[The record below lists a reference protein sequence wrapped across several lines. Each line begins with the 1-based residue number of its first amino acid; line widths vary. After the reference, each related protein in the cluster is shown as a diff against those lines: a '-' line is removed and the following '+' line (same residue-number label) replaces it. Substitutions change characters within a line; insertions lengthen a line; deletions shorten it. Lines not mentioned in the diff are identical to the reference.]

1 MRDEILKLL
10 KESEVPLTE
19 LNIQDKLSEKVSLD
33 KLCEELRTMEK
44 CGDLYVTK
52 KGKYTVY
59 ENTHLKVGKLSVSK
73 KGFGFVIME
82 NEPDI
87 HIKKENMNGAIHNDL
102 VACEYISEE
111 EGRIVK
117 IIDRSFDTII
127 GEYTIDTDNKGKIIL
142 DDTRM
147 KIDIIIDEKNRNGAM
162 PGHKVIVKPYTQI
175 GNNKYYGEVD
185 KKELTSAAIKGMMNY
200 LSDDYSMYF
209 TEDEKNDFNERLN
222 GVYTGLGVEITNDAS
237 NNAMIVTVF
246 DNSSAKDANL
256 KPGDII
262 AKINGEDVL
271 GLGKEEVVKKIKG
284 KNNYSFNMSVLRD
297 NNLIDVKVVTKS
309 ITLSSVT
316 SSVIEKDNEKIGYI
330 YISIFALNTYDQFK
344 KQLEELEKMKITSLI
359 IDVRSNTGGHLTS
372 VTSIL
377 DLFLNKTDVLYQIK
391 SKDKIKKVYG
401 TETSTRK
408 YPIVVLTNEL
418 SASASEILAS
428 ALKEAYGAKTVG
440 IKTFGK
446 GTMQNMLDL
455 ENGGMIKVTTEEWLT
470 SKGNKINKEGV
481 PVDYE
486 VKLDEK
492 YASNPSKETDNQL
505 QKAIEVLT
513 KANN

>member
-1 MRDEILKLL
+1 MEE
-10 KESEVPLTE
+10 KEKKKSNKTSKT
-19 LNIQDKLSEKVSLD
+19 NKEKQVKKSVNKSKNNEKINKEKSKEQVKNNKKKEVSLVEEQKVKKILVKEED
-33 KLCEELRTMEK
+33 KKKLEEKNEVVK
-44 CGDLYVTK
+44 TK
-52 KGKYTVY
+52 NIFKRLLNKLNPE
-59 ENTHLKVGKLSVSK
+59 ENKFNFL
-73 KGFGFVIME
+73 E
-82 NEPDI
+82 
-87 HIKKENMNGAIHNDL
+87 
-102 VACEYISEE
+102 
-111 EGRIVK
+111 
-117 IIDRSFDTII
+117 
-127 GEYTIDTDNKGKIIL
+127 IIL
-142 DDTRM
+142 LMFMAFVVGVFASQAISLKIPILNNTTVIEDTSELTRVYNL
-147 KIDIIIDEKNRNGAM
+147 II
-162 PGHKVIVKPYTQI
+162 
-175 GNNKYYGEVD
+175 NKYYGEVD

-297 NNLIDVKVVTKS
+297 NKLIDVKVVTKS

-344 KQLEELEKMKITSLI
+344 EQLEELEKMKITSLI

>member
-1 MRDEILKLL
+1 MEE
-10 KESEVPLTE
+10 KEKKKSNKTSKT
-19 LNIQDKLSEKVSLD
+19 NKEKQVKKSVNKSKNNEKINKEKSKEQAKNNKKKEVSLVEEQKVKKILVKEED
-33 KLCEELRTMEK
+33 KKKLEEKNEVVK
-44 CGDLYVTK
+44 TK
-52 KGKYTVY
+52 NIFKRLLNKLNPE
-59 ENTHLKVGKLSVSK
+59 ENKFNFL
-73 KGFGFVIME
+73 E
-82 NEPDI
+82 
-87 HIKKENMNGAIHNDL
+87 
-102 VACEYISEE
+102 
-111 EGRIVK
+111 
-117 IIDRSFDTII
+117 
-127 GEYTIDTDNKGKIIL
+127 IIL
-142 DDTRM
+142 LMFMAFVVGVFASQAISLKIPILNNTTVIEDTSELTRVYNL
-147 KIDIIIDEKNRNGAM
+147 II
-162 PGHKVIVKPYTQI
+162 
-175 GNNKYYGEVD
+175 NKYYGEVD

-344 KQLEELEKMKITSLI
+344 EQLEELEKMKITSLI

-401 TETSTRK
+401 TDASTRK

-492 YASNPSKETDNQL
+492 YASNPSEETDNQL

>member
-1 MRDEILKLL
+1 MEE
-10 KESEVPLTE
+10 KEKKKSNKTSKT
-19 LNIQDKLSEKVSLD
+19 NKEKQVKKSVNKSKNNEKINKEKSKEQVKNNKKKEVSLVEEQKVKKILVKEED
-33 KLCEELRTMEK
+33 KKKLEEKNEVVK
-44 CGDLYVTK
+44 TK
-52 KGKYTVY
+52 NIFKRLLNKLNPE
-59 ENTHLKVGKLSVSK
+59 ENKFNFL
-73 KGFGFVIME
+73 E
-82 NEPDI
+82 
-87 HIKKENMNGAIHNDL
+87 
-102 VACEYISEE
+102 
-111 EGRIVK
+111 
-117 IIDRSFDTII
+117 
-127 GEYTIDTDNKGKIIL
+127 IIL
-142 DDTRM
+142 LMFMAFVVGVFASQAISLKIPILNNTTVIEDTSELTRVYNL
-147 KIDIIIDEKNRNGAM
+147 IINR
-162 PGHKVIVKPYTQI
+162 
-175 GNNKYYGEVD
+175 YYGEVD

-284 KNNYSFNMSVLRD
+284 KSNYSFNMSVLRD
-297 NNLIDVKVVTKS
+297 DNLIDVKVVTKS

>member
-1 MRDEILKLL
+1 MEE
-10 KESEVPLTE
+10 KEKKKSNKTSKT
-19 LNIQDKLSEKVSLD
+19 NKEKQVKKSVNKSKNNEKINKEKSKEQVKNNKKKEVSLVEEQKVKKILVKEED
-33 KLCEELRTMEK
+33 KKKLEEKNEVAK
-44 CGDLYVTK
+44 TK
-52 KGKYTVY
+52 NIFKRLLNKLNPE
-59 ENTHLKVGKLSVSK
+59 ENKFNFL
-73 KGFGFVIME
+73 E
-82 NEPDI
+82 
-87 HIKKENMNGAIHNDL
+87 
-102 VACEYISEE
+102 
-111 EGRIVK
+111 
-117 IIDRSFDTII
+117 
-127 GEYTIDTDNKGKIIL
+127 IIL
-142 DDTRM
+142 LMFMAFVVGVFASQAISLKIPILNNTTVIEDTSELTRVYNL
-147 KIDIIIDEKNRNGAM
+147 II
-162 PGHKVIVKPYTQI
+162 
-175 GNNKYYGEVD
+175 NKYYGEVD

-344 KQLEELEKMKITSLI
+344 EQLEELEKMKITSLI

-401 TETSTRK
+401 TDASTRK

>member
-1 MRDEILKLL
+1 M
-10 KESEVPLTE
+10 KE
-19 LNIQDKLSEKVSLD
+19 KEKKKSNKTSKTNKEKQVKKSVNKSKNNEKINKEKSKEQVKANKKKEVSLVEEQKVKKILVKEED
-33 KLCEELRTMEK
+33 KKKLEEKNEVAK
-44 CGDLYVTK
+44 TK
-52 KGKYTVY
+52 NIFKRLLNKLNPE
-59 ENTHLKVGKLSVSK
+59 ENKFNFL
-73 KGFGFVIME
+73 E
-82 NEPDI
+82 
-87 HIKKENMNGAIHNDL
+87 
-102 VACEYISEE
+102 
-111 EGRIVK
+111 
-117 IIDRSFDTII
+117 
-127 GEYTIDTDNKGKIIL
+127 IIL
-142 DDTRM
+142 LMFMAFVVGVFASQAISLKIPILNNTTVIEDTSELTRVYNL
-147 KIDIIIDEKNRNGAM
+147 II
-162 PGHKVIVKPYTQI
+162 
-175 GNNKYYGEVD
+175 NKYYGEVD

>member
-1 MRDEILKLL
+1 M
-10 KESEVPLTE
+10 KE
-19 LNIQDKLSEKVSLD
+19 KEKKKSNKTSKTNKEKQVKKSVNKSKNNEKINKEKSKEQVKNNKKKEVSLVEEQKVKKILVKEED
-33 KLCEELRTMEK
+33 KKKLEEKNEVAK
-44 CGDLYVTK
+44 TK
-52 KGKYTVY
+52 NIFKRLLNKLNPE
-59 ENTHLKVGKLSVSK
+59 ENKFNFL
-73 KGFGFVIME
+73 E
-82 NEPDI
+82 
-87 HIKKENMNGAIHNDL
+87 
-102 VACEYISEE
+102 
-111 EGRIVK
+111 
-117 IIDRSFDTII
+117 
-127 GEYTIDTDNKGKIIL
+127 IIL
-142 DDTRM
+142 LMFMAFVVGVFASQAISLKIPILNNTTVIEDTSELTRVYNL
-147 KIDIIIDEKNRNGAM
+147 II
-162 PGHKVIVKPYTQI
+162 
-175 GNNKYYGEVD
+175 NKYYGEVD

-344 KQLEELEKMKITSLI
+344 EQLEELEKMKITSLI

>member
-1 MRDEILKLL
+1 M
-10 KESEVPLTE
+10 KE
-19 LNIQDKLSEKVSLD
+19 KEKKKSNKTSKTNKEKQVKKSVNKSKNNEKINKEKSKEQVKANKKKEVSLVEEQKVKKILVKEED
-33 KLCEELRTMEK
+33 KKKLEEKNEVAK
-44 CGDLYVTK
+44 TK
-52 KGKYTVY
+52 NIFKRLLNKLNPE
-59 ENTHLKVGKLSVSK
+59 ENKFNFL
-73 KGFGFVIME
+73 E
-82 NEPDI
+82 
-87 HIKKENMNGAIHNDL
+87 
-102 VACEYISEE
+102 
-111 EGRIVK
+111 
-117 IIDRSFDTII
+117 
-127 GEYTIDTDNKGKIIL
+127 IIL
-142 DDTRM
+142 LMFMAFVVGVFASQAISLKIPILNNTTVIEDTSELTRVYNL
-147 KIDIIIDEKNRNGAM
+147 II
-162 PGHKVIVKPYTQI
+162 
-175 GNNKYYGEVD
+175 NKYYGEVD

-377 DLFLNKTDVLYQIK
+377 DLFLNKTDVLYQVK

>member
-1 MRDEILKLL
+1 MEE
-10 KESEVPLTE
+10 KEKKKSNKTSKT
-19 LNIQDKLSEKVSLD
+19 NKEKQVKKSVNKSKNNEKINKEKSKEQVKNNKKKEVSLVEEQKVKKILVKEED
-33 KLCEELRTMEK
+33 KKKLEEKNEVVK
-44 CGDLYVTK
+44 TK
-52 KGKYTVY
+52 NIFKRLLNKLNPE
-59 ENTHLKVGKLSVSK
+59 ENKFNFL
-73 KGFGFVIME
+73 E
-82 NEPDI
+82 
-87 HIKKENMNGAIHNDL
+87 
-102 VACEYISEE
+102 
-111 EGRIVK
+111 
-117 IIDRSFDTII
+117 
-127 GEYTIDTDNKGKIIL
+127 IIL
-142 DDTRM
+142 LMFMAFVVGVFASQAISLKIPILNNTTVIEDTSELTRVYNL
-147 KIDIIIDEKNRNGAM
+147 IINR
-162 PGHKVIVKPYTQI
+162 
-175 GNNKYYGEVD
+175 YYGEVD

-344 KQLEELEKMKITSLI
+344 EQLEELEKMKITSLI

-377 DLFLNKTDVLYQIK
+377 DLFLNKTDVLYQVK

>member
-1 MRDEILKLL
+1 MEE
-10 KESEVPLTE
+10 KEKKKSNKTSKT
-19 LNIQDKLSEKVSLD
+19 NKEKQVKKSVNKSKNNEKINKEKSKEQVKNNKKKEVSLVEEQKVKKILVKEED
-33 KLCEELRTMEK
+33 KKKLEEKNEVVK
-44 CGDLYVTK
+44 TK
-52 KGKYTVY
+52 NIFKRLLNKLNPE
-59 ENTHLKVGKLSVSK
+59 ENKFNFL
-73 KGFGFVIME
+73 E
-82 NEPDI
+82 
-87 HIKKENMNGAIHNDL
+87 
-102 VACEYISEE
+102 
-111 EGRIVK
+111 
-117 IIDRSFDTII
+117 
-127 GEYTIDTDNKGKIIL
+127 IIL
-142 DDTRM
+142 LMFMAFVVGVFASQAISLKIPILNNTTVIEDTSELTRVYNL
-147 KIDIIIDEKNRNGAM
+147 II
-162 PGHKVIVKPYTQI
+162 
-175 GNNKYYGEVD
+175 NKYYGEVD

-246 DNSSAKDANL
+246 DNSSAKGANL

-344 KQLEELEKMKITSLI
+344 EQLEELEKMKITSLI

-401 TETSTRK
+401 TDASTRK

>member
-1 MRDEILKLL
+1 MEE
-10 KESEVPLTE
+10 KEKKKSNKTSKT
-19 LNIQDKLSEKVSLD
+19 NKEKQVKKSVNKSKNNEKINKEKSKEQVKNNKKKEVSLVEEQKVKKILVKEED
-33 KLCEELRTMEK
+33 KKKLEEKNEVVK
-44 CGDLYVTK
+44 TK
-52 KGKYTVY
+52 NIFKRLLNKLNPE
-59 ENTHLKVGKLSVSK
+59 ENKFNFL
-73 KGFGFVIME
+73 E
-82 NEPDI
+82 
-87 HIKKENMNGAIHNDL
+87 
-102 VACEYISEE
+102 
-111 EGRIVK
+111 
-117 IIDRSFDTII
+117 
-127 GEYTIDTDNKGKIIL
+127 IIL
-142 DDTRM
+142 LMFMAFVVGVFASQAISLKIPILNNTTVIEDTSELTRVYNL
-147 KIDIIIDEKNRNGAM
+147 II
-162 PGHKVIVKPYTQI
+162 
-175 GNNKYYGEVD
+175 NKYYGEVD

-284 KNNYSFNMSVLRD
+284 KSNYSFNMSVLRD
-297 NNLIDVKVVTKS
+297 DNLIDVKVVTKS

-401 TETSTRK
+401 TDASTRK

>member
-1 MRDEILKLL
+1 MEE
-10 KESEVPLTE
+10 KEKKKNNKTSKT
-19 LNIQDKLSEKVSLD
+19 NKEKQVKKSVNKSKNNEKINKEKSKEQVKANKKKEVSLVEEQKVKKILVKEED
-33 KLCEELRTMEK
+33 KKKLEEKNEVVK
-44 CGDLYVTK
+44 TK
-52 KGKYTVY
+52 NIFKRLLNKLNPE
-59 ENTHLKVGKLSVSK
+59 ENKFNFL
-73 KGFGFVIME
+73 E
-82 NEPDI
+82 
-87 HIKKENMNGAIHNDL
+87 
-102 VACEYISEE
+102 
-111 EGRIVK
+111 
-117 IIDRSFDTII
+117 
-127 GEYTIDTDNKGKIIL
+127 IIL
-142 DDTRM
+142 LMFMAFVVGVFASQAISLKIPILNNTTVIEDTSELTRVYNL
-147 KIDIIIDEKNRNGAM
+147 II
-162 PGHKVIVKPYTQI
+162 
-175 GNNKYYGEVD
+175 NKYYGEVD

-344 KQLEELEKMKITSLI
+344 EQLEELEKMKITSLI

>member
-1 MRDEILKLL
+1 M
-10 KESEVPLTE
+10 KE
-19 LNIQDKLSEKVSLD
+19 KEKKKSNKTSKTNKEKQVKKSVNKSKNNEKINKEKSKEQVKNNKKKEVSLVEEQKVKKILVKEED
-33 KLCEELRTMEK
+33 KKKLEEKNEVVK
-44 CGDLYVTK
+44 TK
-52 KGKYTVY
+52 NIFKRLLNKLNPE
-59 ENTHLKVGKLSVSK
+59 ENKFNFL
-73 KGFGFVIME
+73 E
-82 NEPDI
+82 
-87 HIKKENMNGAIHNDL
+87 
-102 VACEYISEE
+102 
-111 EGRIVK
+111 
-117 IIDRSFDTII
+117 
-127 GEYTIDTDNKGKIIL
+127 IIL
-142 DDTRM
+142 LMFMAFVVGVFASQAISLKIPILNNTTVIEDTSELTRVYNL
-147 KIDIIIDEKNRNGAM
+147 II
-162 PGHKVIVKPYTQI
+162 
-175 GNNKYYGEVD
+175 NKYYGEVD

-284 KNNYSFNMSVLRD
+284 KSNYSFNMSVLRD
-297 NNLIDVKVVTKS
+297 DNLIDVKVVTKS

-377 DLFLNKTDVLYQIK
+377 DLFLNKTDVLYQVK

>member
-1 MRDEILKLL
+1 MEE
-10 KESEVPLTE
+10 KEKKKSNKTSKT
-19 LNIQDKLSEKVSLD
+19 NKEKQVKKSVNKSKNNEKINKEKSKEQVKNNKKKEVSLVEEQKVKKILVKEED
-33 KLCEELRTMEK
+33 KKKLEEKNEVVK
-44 CGDLYVTK
+44 TK
-52 KGKYTVY
+52 NIFKRLLNKLNPE
-59 ENTHLKVGKLSVSK
+59 ENKFNFL
-73 KGFGFVIME
+73 E
-82 NEPDI
+82 
-87 HIKKENMNGAIHNDL
+87 
-102 VACEYISEE
+102 
-111 EGRIVK
+111 
-117 IIDRSFDTII
+117 
-127 GEYTIDTDNKGKIIL
+127 IIL
-142 DDTRM
+142 LMFMAFVVGVFASQAISLKIPILNNTTVIEDTSELTRVYNL
-147 KIDIIIDEKNRNGAM
+147 II
-162 PGHKVIVKPYTQI
+162 
-175 GNNKYYGEVD
+175 NKYYGEVD

-344 KQLEELEKMKITSLI
+344 EQLEELEKMKITSLI

-377 DLFLNKTDVLYQIK
+377 DLFLNKTDVLYQVK

>member
-1 MRDEILKLL
+1 MEE
-10 KESEVPLTE
+10 KEKKKSNKTSKT
-19 LNIQDKLSEKVSLD
+19 NKEKQVKKSVNKSKNNERINKEKSKEQVKNNKKKEVSLVEEQKVKKILVKEED
-33 KLCEELRTMEK
+33 KKKLEEKNEVVK
-44 CGDLYVTK
+44 TK
-52 KGKYTVY
+52 NIFKRLLNKLNPE
-59 ENTHLKVGKLSVSK
+59 ENKFNFL
-73 KGFGFVIME
+73 E
-82 NEPDI
+82 
-87 HIKKENMNGAIHNDL
+87 
-102 VACEYISEE
+102 
-111 EGRIVK
+111 
-117 IIDRSFDTII
+117 
-127 GEYTIDTDNKGKIIL
+127 IIL
-142 DDTRM
+142 LMFMAFVVGVFASQAISLKIPILNNTTVIEDTSELTRVYNL
-147 KIDIIIDEKNRNGAM
+147 II
-162 PGHKVIVKPYTQI
+162 
-175 GNNKYYGEVD
+175 NKYYGEVD

-344 KQLEELEKMKITSLI
+344 EQLEELEKMKITSLI

-377 DLFLNKTDVLYQIK
+377 DLFLNKTDVMYQIK

>member
-1 MRDEILKLL
+1 MEE
-10 KESEVPLTE
+10 KEKKKSNKTSKT
-19 LNIQDKLSEKVSLD
+19 NKEKQVKKSVNKSKNNEKINKEKSKEQVKNNKKKEVSLVEEQKVKKILVKEED
-33 KLCEELRTMEK
+33 KKKLEEKNEVVK
-44 CGDLYVTK
+44 TK
-52 KGKYTVY
+52 NIFKRLLNKLNPE
-59 ENTHLKVGKLSVSK
+59 ENKFNFL
-73 KGFGFVIME
+73 E
-82 NEPDI
+82 
-87 HIKKENMNGAIHNDL
+87 
-102 VACEYISEE
+102 
-111 EGRIVK
+111 
-117 IIDRSFDTII
+117 
-127 GEYTIDTDNKGKIIL
+127 IIL
-142 DDTRM
+142 LMFMAFVVGVFASQAISLKIPILNNTTVIEDTSELTRVYNL
-147 KIDIIIDEKNRNGAM
+147 IINR
-162 PGHKVIVKPYTQI
+162 
-175 GNNKYYGEVD
+175 YYGEVD

-316 SSVIEKDNEKIGYI
+316 SSVIEKDNDKIGYI

-344 KQLEELEKMKITSLI
+344 EQLEELEKMKITSLI

-377 DLFLNKTDVLYQIK
+377 DLFLNKTDVMYQIK

-486 VKLDEK
+486 VKLDDK

>member
-1 MRDEILKLL
+1 MEE
-10 KESEVPLTE
+10 KEKKKSNKTSKT
-19 LNIQDKLSEKVSLD
+19 NKEKQVKKSVNKSKNNEKINKEKSKEQVKNNKKKEVSLVEEQKVKKILVKEED
-33 KLCEELRTMEK
+33 KKKLEEKNEVVK
-44 CGDLYVTK
+44 TK
-52 KGKYTVY
+52 NIFKRLLNKLNPE
-59 ENTHLKVGKLSVSK
+59 ENKFNFL
-73 KGFGFVIME
+73 E
-82 NEPDI
+82 
-87 HIKKENMNGAIHNDL
+87 
-102 VACEYISEE
+102 
-111 EGRIVK
+111 
-117 IIDRSFDTII
+117 
-127 GEYTIDTDNKGKIIL
+127 IIL
-142 DDTRM
+142 LMFMAFVVGVFASQAISLKIPILNNTTVIEDTSELTRVYNL
-147 KIDIIIDEKNRNGAM
+147 II
-162 PGHKVIVKPYTQI
+162 
-175 GNNKYYGEVD
+175 NKYYGEVD

-284 KNNYSFNMSVLRD
+284 KSNYSFNMSVLRD

-344 KQLEELEKMKITSLI
+344 EQLEELEKMKITSLI

-377 DLFLNKTDVLYQIK
+377 DLFLNKTDVLYQVK

>member
-1 MRDEILKLL
+1 MEE
-10 KESEVPLTE
+10 KEKKKSNKTSKT
-19 LNIQDKLSEKVSLD
+19 NKEKQVKKSVNKSKNNEKINKEKSKEQVKANKKKEVSLVEEQKVKKILVKEED
-33 KLCEELRTMEK
+33 KKKLEEKNEVVK
-44 CGDLYVTK
+44 TK
-52 KGKYTVY
+52 NIFKRLLNKLNPE
-59 ENTHLKVGKLSVSK
+59 ENKFNFL
-73 KGFGFVIME
+73 E
-82 NEPDI
+82 
-87 HIKKENMNGAIHNDL
+87 
-102 VACEYISEE
+102 
-111 EGRIVK
+111 
-117 IIDRSFDTII
+117 
-127 GEYTIDTDNKGKIIL
+127 IIL
-142 DDTRM
+142 LMFMAFIVGVFASQAISLKIPILNNTTVIEDTSELTRVYNL
-147 KIDIIIDEKNRNGAM
+147 II
-162 PGHKVIVKPYTQI
+162 
-175 GNNKYYGEVD
+175 NKYYGEVD

-344 KQLEELEKMKITSLI
+344 EQLEELEKMKITSLI

-377 DLFLNKTDVLYQIK
+377 DLFLNKTDVMYQIK

-486 VKLDEK
+486 VKLDDK

>member
-1 MRDEILKLL
+1 MEE
-10 KESEVPLTE
+10 KEKKKSNKTSKT
-19 LNIQDKLSEKVSLD
+19 NKEKQVKKSVNKSKNNEKINKEKSKEQVKNNKKKEVSLVEEQKVKKILVKEED
-33 KLCEELRTMEK
+33 KKKLEEKNEVVK
-44 CGDLYVTK
+44 TK
-52 KGKYTVY
+52 NIFKRLLNKLNPE
-59 ENTHLKVGKLSVSK
+59 ENKFNFL
-73 KGFGFVIME
+73 E
-82 NEPDI
+82 
-87 HIKKENMNGAIHNDL
+87 
-102 VACEYISEE
+102 
-111 EGRIVK
+111 
-117 IIDRSFDTII
+117 
-127 GEYTIDTDNKGKIIL
+127 IIL
-142 DDTRM
+142 LMFMAFVVGVFASQAISLKIPILNNTTVIEDTSELTRVYNL
-147 KIDIIIDEKNRNGAM
+147 II
-162 PGHKVIVKPYTQI
+162 
-175 GNNKYYGEVD
+175 NKYYGEVD

-284 KNNYSFNMSVLRD
+284 KSNYSFNMSVLRD

-344 KQLEELEKMKITSLI
+344 EQLEELEKMKITSLI

-377 DLFLNKTDVLYQIK
+377 DLFLNKTDVLYQVK

-401 TETSTRK
+401 TDASTRK

>member
-1 MRDEILKLL
+1 MEE
-10 KESEVPLTE
+10 KEKKKNNKTSKT
-19 LNIQDKLSEKVSLD
+19 NKEKQVKKSVNKSKNNEKINKEKSKEQVKANKKKEVSLVEEQKVKKILVKEED
-33 KLCEELRTMEK
+33 KKKLEEKNEVVK
-44 CGDLYVTK
+44 TK
-52 KGKYTVY
+52 NIFKRLLNKLNPE
-59 ENTHLKVGKLSVSK
+59 ENKFNFL
-73 KGFGFVIME
+73 E
-82 NEPDI
+82 
-87 HIKKENMNGAIHNDL
+87 
-102 VACEYISEE
+102 
-111 EGRIVK
+111 
-117 IIDRSFDTII
+117 
-127 GEYTIDTDNKGKIIL
+127 IIL
-142 DDTRM
+142 LMFMAFVVGVFASQAISLKIPILNNTTVIEDTSELTRVYNL
-147 KIDIIIDEKNRNGAM
+147 II
-162 PGHKVIVKPYTQI
+162 
-175 GNNKYYGEVD
+175 NKYYGEVD

-284 KNNYSFNMSVLRD
+284 KSNYSFNMSVLRD

-344 KQLEELEKMKITSLI
+344 EQLEELEKKKITSLI

>member
-1 MRDEILKLL
+1 MEE
-10 KESEVPLTE
+10 KEKKKSNKTSKT
-19 LNIQDKLSEKVSLD
+19 NKEKQVKKSVNKSKNNEKINKEKSKEQVKANKKKEVSLVEEQKVKKILVKEED
-33 KLCEELRTMEK
+33 KKKLEEKNEVVK
-44 CGDLYVTK
+44 TK
-52 KGKYTVY
+52 NIFKRLLNKLNPE
-59 ENTHLKVGKLSVSK
+59 ENKFNFL
-73 KGFGFVIME
+73 E
-82 NEPDI
+82 
-87 HIKKENMNGAIHNDL
+87 
-102 VACEYISEE
+102 
-111 EGRIVK
+111 
-117 IIDRSFDTII
+117 
-127 GEYTIDTDNKGKIIL
+127 IIL
-142 DDTRM
+142 LMFMAFIVGVFASQAISLKIPILNNTTVIEDTSELTRVYNL
-147 KIDIIIDEKNRNGAM
+147 II
-162 PGHKVIVKPYTQI
+162 
-175 GNNKYYGEVD
+175 NKYYGEVD

-284 KNNYSFNMSVLRD
+284 KSNYSFNMSVLRD

-344 KQLEELEKMKITSLI
+344 EQLEELEKMKITSLI

>member
-1 MRDEILKLL
+1 MEE
-10 KESEVPLTE
+10 KEKKKSNKTSKT
-19 LNIQDKLSEKVSLD
+19 NKEKQVKKSVNKSKNNEKINKEKSKEQVKANKKKEVSLVEEQKVKKILVKEED
-33 KLCEELRTMEK
+33 KKKLEEKNEVVK
-44 CGDLYVTK
+44 TK
-52 KGKYTVY
+52 NIFKRLLNKLNPE
-59 ENTHLKVGKLSVSK
+59 ENKFNFL
-73 KGFGFVIME
+73 E
-82 NEPDI
+82 
-87 HIKKENMNGAIHNDL
+87 
-102 VACEYISEE
+102 
-111 EGRIVK
+111 
-117 IIDRSFDTII
+117 
-127 GEYTIDTDNKGKIIL
+127 IIL
-142 DDTRM
+142 LMFMAFVVGVFASQAISLKIPILNNTTVIEDTSELTRVYNL
-147 KIDIIIDEKNRNGAM
+147 II
-162 PGHKVIVKPYTQI
+162 
-175 GNNKYYGEVD
+175 NKYYGEVD

>member
-1 MRDEILKLL
+1 MEE
-10 KESEVPLTE
+10 KEKKKSNKTSKT
-19 LNIQDKLSEKVSLD
+19 NKEKQVKKSVNKSKNNEKINKEKSKEQVKNNKKKEVSLVEEQKVKKILVKEED
-33 KLCEELRTMEK
+33 KKKLEEKNEVVK
-44 CGDLYVTK
+44 TK
-52 KGKYTVY
+52 NIFKRLLNKLNPE
-59 ENTHLKVGKLSVSK
+59 ENKFNFL
-73 KGFGFVIME
+73 E
-82 NEPDI
+82 
-87 HIKKENMNGAIHNDL
+87 
-102 VACEYISEE
+102 
-111 EGRIVK
+111 
-117 IIDRSFDTII
+117 
-127 GEYTIDTDNKGKIIL
+127 IIL
-142 DDTRM
+142 LMFMAFVVGVFASQAISLKIPILNNTTVIEDTSELTRVYNL
-147 KIDIIIDEKNRNGAM
+147 II
-162 PGHKVIVKPYTQI
+162 
-175 GNNKYYGEVD
+175 NKYYGEVD

-344 KQLEELEKMKITSLI
+344 EQLEELEKMKITSLI

-377 DLFLNKTDVLYQIK
+377 DLFLNKTDVMYQIK

>member
-1 MRDEILKLL
+1 MEE
-10 KESEVPLTE
+10 KEKKKSNKTSKT
-19 LNIQDKLSEKVSLD
+19 NKEKQVKKSVNKSKNNEKINKEKSKEQVKNNKKKEVSLVEEQKVKKILVKEED
-33 KLCEELRTMEK
+33 KKKLEEKNEVVK
-44 CGDLYVTK
+44 TK
-52 KGKYTVY
+52 NIFKRLLNKLNPE
-59 ENTHLKVGKLSVSK
+59 ENKFNFL
-73 KGFGFVIME
+73 E
-82 NEPDI
+82 
-87 HIKKENMNGAIHNDL
+87 
-102 VACEYISEE
+102 
-111 EGRIVK
+111 
-117 IIDRSFDTII
+117 
-127 GEYTIDTDNKGKIIL
+127 IIL
-142 DDTRM
+142 LMFMAFVVGVFASQAISLKIPILNNTTVIEDTSELTRVYNL
-147 KIDIIIDEKNRNGAM
+147 II
-162 PGHKVIVKPYTQI
+162 
-175 GNNKYYGEVD
+175 NKYYGEVD

-246 DNSSAKDANL
+246 DNSSAKEANL

-344 KQLEELEKMKITSLI
+344 EQLEELEKMKITSLI

-377 DLFLNKTDVLYQIK
+377 DLFLNKTDVMYQIK

>member
-1 MRDEILKLL
+1 MEE
-10 KESEVPLTE
+10 KEKKKSNKTSKT
-19 LNIQDKLSEKVSLD
+19 NKEKQVKKSVNKSKNNEKINKEKSKEQVKANKKKEVSLVEEQKVKKVLVKEED
-33 KLCEELRTMEK
+33 KKKLEEKNEVVK
-44 CGDLYVTK
+44 TK
-52 KGKYTVY
+52 NIFKRLLNKLNPE
-59 ENTHLKVGKLSVSK
+59 ENKFNFL
-73 KGFGFVIME
+73 E
-82 NEPDI
+82 
-87 HIKKENMNGAIHNDL
+87 
-102 VACEYISEE
+102 
-111 EGRIVK
+111 
-117 IIDRSFDTII
+117 
-127 GEYTIDTDNKGKIIL
+127 IIL
-142 DDTRM
+142 LMFMAFVVGVFASQAISLKIPILNNTTVIEDTSELTRVYNL
-147 KIDIIIDEKNRNGAM
+147 IINR
-162 PGHKVIVKPYTQI
+162 
-175 GNNKYYGEVD
+175 YYGEVD

-284 KNNYSFNMSVLRD
+284 KSNYSFNMSVLRD

-344 KQLEELEKMKITSLI
+344 EQLEELEKMKITSLI

>member
-1 MRDEILKLL
+1 MEE
-10 KESEVPLTE
+10 KEKKKSNKTSKT
-19 LNIQDKLSEKVSLD
+19 NKEKQVKKSVNKSKNNEKINKEKSKEQVKANKKKEVSLVEEQKVKKILVKEED
-33 KLCEELRTMEK
+33 KKKLEEKNEVVK
-44 CGDLYVTK
+44 TK
-52 KGKYTVY
+52 NIFKRLLNKLNPE
-59 ENTHLKVGKLSVSK
+59 ENKFNFL
-73 KGFGFVIME
+73 E
-82 NEPDI
+82 
-87 HIKKENMNGAIHNDL
+87 
-102 VACEYISEE
+102 
-111 EGRIVK
+111 
-117 IIDRSFDTII
+117 
-127 GEYTIDTDNKGKIIL
+127 IIL
-142 DDTRM
+142 LMFMAFIVGVFASQAISLKIPILNNTTVIEDTSELTRVYNL
-147 KIDIIIDEKNRNGAM
+147 II
-162 PGHKVIVKPYTQI
+162 
-175 GNNKYYGEVD
+175 NKYYGEVD

-284 KNNYSFNMSVLRD
+284 KSNYSFNMSVLRD

-344 KQLEELEKMKITSLI
+344 EQLEELEKMKITSLI

-377 DLFLNKTDVLYQIK
+377 DLFLNKTDVLYQVK

>member
-1 MRDEILKLL
+1 MEENEKKKSNKTSKTN
-10 KESEVPLTE
+10 KEKQVKKSV
-19 LNIQDKLSEKVSLD
+19 NKSKNNEKINKEKSKEQVKNNKKKEVSLVEEQKVKKILVKEED
-33 KLCEELRTMEK
+33 KKKLEEKNEVVK
-44 CGDLYVTK
+44 TK
-52 KGKYTVY
+52 NIFKRLLNKLNPE
-59 ENTHLKVGKLSVSK
+59 ENKFNFL
-73 KGFGFVIME
+73 E
-82 NEPDI
+82 
-87 HIKKENMNGAIHNDL
+87 
-102 VACEYISEE
+102 
-111 EGRIVK
+111 
-117 IIDRSFDTII
+117 
-127 GEYTIDTDNKGKIIL
+127 IIL
-142 DDTRM
+142 LMFMAFVVGVFASQAISLKIPILNNTTVIEDTSELTRVYNL
-147 KIDIIIDEKNRNGAM
+147 IINR
-162 PGHKVIVKPYTQI
+162 
-175 GNNKYYGEVD
+175 YYGEVD

-246 DNSSAKDANL
+246 DNSSAKEANL

-344 KQLEELEKMKITSLI
+344 EQLEELEKMKITSLI

-377 DLFLNKTDVLYQIK
+377 DLFLNKTDVLYQVK

>member
-1 MRDEILKLL
+1 MEE
-10 KESEVPLTE
+10 KEKKKNNKTSKT
-19 LNIQDKLSEKVSLD
+19 NKEKQVKKSVNKSKNNEKINKEKSKEQVKANKKKEVSLVEEQKVKKILVKEED
-33 KLCEELRTMEK
+33 KKKLEEKNEVVK
-44 CGDLYVTK
+44 TK
-52 KGKYTVY
+52 NIFKRLLNKLNPE
-59 ENTHLKVGKLSVSK
+59 ENKFNFL
-73 KGFGFVIME
+73 E
-82 NEPDI
+82 
-87 HIKKENMNGAIHNDL
+87 
-102 VACEYISEE
+102 
-111 EGRIVK
+111 
-117 IIDRSFDTII
+117 
-127 GEYTIDTDNKGKIIL
+127 IIL
-142 DDTRM
+142 LMFMAFVVGVFASQAISLKIPILNNTTVIEDTSELTRVYNL
-147 KIDIIIDEKNRNGAM
+147 II
-162 PGHKVIVKPYTQI
+162 
-175 GNNKYYGEVD
+175 NKYYGEVD

-284 KNNYSFNMSVLRD
+284 KSNYSFNMSVLRD

-344 KQLEELEKMKITSLI
+344 EQLEELEKKKITSLI

-377 DLFLNKTDVLYQIK
+377 DLFLNKTDVLYQVK

>member
-1 MRDEILKLL
+1 MEE
-10 KESEVPLTE
+10 KEKKKSNKTSKT
-19 LNIQDKLSEKVSLD
+19 NKEKQVKKSVNKSKNNEKINKEKSKEQVKNNKKKEVSLVEEQKVKKILVKEED
-33 KLCEELRTMEK
+33 KKKLEEKNEVVK
-44 CGDLYVTK
+44 TK
-52 KGKYTVY
+52 NIFKRLLNKLNPE
-59 ENTHLKVGKLSVSK
+59 ENKFNFL
-73 KGFGFVIME
+73 E
-82 NEPDI
+82 
-87 HIKKENMNGAIHNDL
+87 
-102 VACEYISEE
+102 
-111 EGRIVK
+111 
-117 IIDRSFDTII
+117 
-127 GEYTIDTDNKGKIIL
+127 IIL
-142 DDTRM
+142 LMFMAFVVGVFASQAISLKIPILNNTTVIEDTSELTRVYNL
-147 KIDIIIDEKNRNGAM
+147 II
-162 PGHKVIVKPYTQI
+162 
-175 GNNKYYGEVD
+175 NKYYGEVD

-246 DNSSAKDANL
+246 DNSSAKEANL

-344 KQLEELEKMKITSLI
+344 EQLEELEKMKITSLI

-377 DLFLNKTDVLYQIK
+377 DLFLNKTDVMYQIK

-455 ENGGMIKVTTEEWLT
+455 ENGGMIKITTEEWLT

-486 VKLDEK
+486 VKLDDK

>member
-1 MRDEILKLL
+1 MEE
-10 KESEVPLTE
+10 KEKKKSNKTSKT
-19 LNIQDKLSEKVSLD
+19 NKEKQVKKSVNKSKNNEKINKEKSKEQVKANKKKEVSLVEEQKVKKILVKEED
-33 KLCEELRTMEK
+33 KKKLEEKNEVVK
-44 CGDLYVTK
+44 TK
-52 KGKYTVY
+52 NIFKRLLNKLNPE
-59 ENTHLKVGKLSVSK
+59 ENKFNFL
-73 KGFGFVIME
+73 E
-82 NEPDI
+82 
-87 HIKKENMNGAIHNDL
+87 
-102 VACEYISEE
+102 
-111 EGRIVK
+111 
-117 IIDRSFDTII
+117 
-127 GEYTIDTDNKGKIIL
+127 IIL
-142 DDTRM
+142 LMFMAFVVGVFASQAISLKIPILNNTTVIEDTSELTRVYNL
-147 KIDIIIDEKNRNGAM
+147 II
-162 PGHKVIVKPYTQI
+162 
-175 GNNKYYGEVD
+175 NKYYGEVD

-344 KQLEELEKMKITSLI
+344 EQLEELEKMKITSLI

-377 DLFLNKTDVLYQIK
+377 DLFLNKTDVMYQIK

>member
-1 MRDEILKLL
+1 MEE
-10 KESEVPLTE
+10 KEKKKSNKTSKT
-19 LNIQDKLSEKVSLD
+19 NKEKQVKKSVNKSKNNEKINKEKSKEQVKANKKKEVSLVEEQKVKKILVKEED
-33 KLCEELRTMEK
+33 KKKLEEKNEVAK
-44 CGDLYVTK
+44 TK
-52 KGKYTVY
+52 NIFKRLLNKLNPE
-59 ENTHLKVGKLSVSK
+59 ENKFNFL
-73 KGFGFVIME
+73 E
-82 NEPDI
+82 
-87 HIKKENMNGAIHNDL
+87 
-102 VACEYISEE
+102 
-111 EGRIVK
+111 
-117 IIDRSFDTII
+117 
-127 GEYTIDTDNKGKIIL
+127 IIL
-142 DDTRM
+142 LMFMAFVVGVFASQAISLKIPILNNTTVIEDTSELTRVYNL
-147 KIDIIIDEKNRNGAM
+147 II
-162 PGHKVIVKPYTQI
+162 
-175 GNNKYYGEVD
+175 NKYYGEVD

-377 DLFLNKTDVLYQIK
+377 DLFLNKTDVLYQVK

>member
-1 MRDEILKLL
+1 MEE
-10 KESEVPLTE
+10 KEKKKSNKTSKT
-19 LNIQDKLSEKVSLD
+19 NKEKQVKKSVNKYKNNEKINKEKSKEQVKANKKKEVSLVEEQKVKKILVKEED
-33 KLCEELRTMEK
+33 KKKLEEKNEVAK
-44 CGDLYVTK
+44 TK
-52 KGKYTVY
+52 NIFKRLLNKLNPE
-59 ENTHLKVGKLSVSK
+59 ENKFNFL
-73 KGFGFVIME
+73 E
-82 NEPDI
+82 
-87 HIKKENMNGAIHNDL
+87 
-102 VACEYISEE
+102 
-111 EGRIVK
+111 
-117 IIDRSFDTII
+117 
-127 GEYTIDTDNKGKIIL
+127 IIL
-142 DDTRM
+142 LMFMAFVVGVFASQAISLKIPILNNTTVIEDTSELTRVYNL
-147 KIDIIIDEKNRNGAM
+147 II
-162 PGHKVIVKPYTQI
+162 
-175 GNNKYYGEVD
+175 NKYYGEVD

-344 KQLEELEKMKITSLI
+344 EQLEELEKMKITSLI

-492 YASNPSKETDNQL
+492 YASNPSEETDNQL

>member
-1 MRDEILKLL
+1 MEE
-10 KESEVPLTE
+10 KEKKKNNKTSKT
-19 LNIQDKLSEKVSLD
+19 NKEKQVKKSVNKSKNNEKINKEKSKEQVKNNKKKEVSLVEEQKVKKILVKEED
-33 KLCEELRTMEK
+33 KKKLEEK
-44 CGDLYVTK
+44 
-52 KGKYTVY
+52 
-59 ENTHLKVGKLSVSK
+59 
-73 KGFGFVIME
+73 
-82 NEPDI
+82 NE
-87 HIKKENMNGAIHNDL
+87 
-102 VACEYISEE
+102 V
-111 EGRIVK
+111 VK
-117 IIDRSFDTII
+117 IKNIFKRLL
-127 GEYTIDTDNKGKIIL
+127 NKLNPEENKFNFLEIIL
-142 DDTRM
+142 LMFMAFVVGVFASQAISLKIPILNNTTVIEDTSELTRVYNL
-147 KIDIIIDEKNRNGAM
+147 II
-162 PGHKVIVKPYTQI
+162 
-175 GNNKYYGEVD
+175 NKYYGEVD

-284 KNNYSFNMSVLRD
+284 KSNYSFNMSVLRD

-344 KQLEELEKMKITSLI
+344 EQLEELEKMKITSLI

>member
-1 MRDEILKLL
+1 MEE
-10 KESEVPLTE
+10 KEKKKSNKTSKT
-19 LNIQDKLSEKVSLD
+19 NKEKQVKKSVNKSKNNEKINKEKSKEQVKANKKKEVSLVEEQKVKKILVKEED
-33 KLCEELRTMEK
+33 KKKLEEKNEVVK
-44 CGDLYVTK
+44 TK
-52 KGKYTVY
+52 NIFKRLLNKLNPE
-59 ENTHLKVGKLSVSK
+59 ENKFNFL
-73 KGFGFVIME
+73 E
-82 NEPDI
+82 
-87 HIKKENMNGAIHNDL
+87 
-102 VACEYISEE
+102 
-111 EGRIVK
+111 
-117 IIDRSFDTII
+117 
-127 GEYTIDTDNKGKIIL
+127 IIL
-142 DDTRM
+142 LMFMAFVVGVFASQAISLKIPILNNTTVIEDTSELTRVYNL
-147 KIDIIIDEKNRNGAM
+147 II
-162 PGHKVIVKPYTQI
+162 
-175 GNNKYYGEVD
+175 NKYYGEVD

-284 KNNYSFNMSVLRD
+284 KSNYSFNMSVLRD

-344 KQLEELEKMKITSLI
+344 EQLEELEKMKITSLI

-377 DLFLNKTDVLYQIK
+377 DLFLNKTDVMYQIK

-481 PVDYE
+481 SVDYE

>member
-1 MRDEILKLL
+1 MEEKKKKKSNKTSKTN
-10 KESEVPLTE
+10 KEKQVKKSV
-19 LNIQDKLSEKVSLD
+19 NKSKNNEKINKEKSKEQVKNNKKKEVSLVEEQKVKKILVKEED
-33 KLCEELRTMEK
+33 KKKLEEKNEVVK
-44 CGDLYVTK
+44 TK
-52 KGKYTVY
+52 NIFKRLLNKLNPE
-59 ENTHLKVGKLSVSK
+59 ENKFNFL
-73 KGFGFVIME
+73 E
-82 NEPDI
+82 
-87 HIKKENMNGAIHNDL
+87 
-102 VACEYISEE
+102 
-111 EGRIVK
+111 
-117 IIDRSFDTII
+117 
-127 GEYTIDTDNKGKIIL
+127 IIL
-142 DDTRM
+142 LMFMAFVVGVFASQAISLKIPILNNTTVIEDTSELTRVYNL
-147 KIDIIIDEKNRNGAM
+147 II
-162 PGHKVIVKPYTQI
+162 
-175 GNNKYYGEVD
+175 NKYYGEVD

-222 GVYTGLGVEITNDAS
+222 GVYTGLGVEIINDAS

-344 KQLEELEKMKITSLI
+344 EQLEELEKMKITSLI

-377 DLFLNKTDVLYQIK
+377 DLFLNKTDVMYQIK

>member
-1 MRDEILKLL
+1 MEE
-10 KESEVPLTE
+10 KEKKKSNKTSKT
-19 LNIQDKLSEKVSLD
+19 NKEKQVKKSVNKSKNNEKINKEKSKEQAKNNKKKEVSLVEEQKVKKILVKEED
-33 KLCEELRTMEK
+33 KKKLEEKNEVVK
-44 CGDLYVTK
+44 TK
-52 KGKYTVY
+52 NIFKRLLNKLNPE
-59 ENTHLKVGKLSVSK
+59 ENKFNFL
-73 KGFGFVIME
+73 E
-82 NEPDI
+82 
-87 HIKKENMNGAIHNDL
+87 
-102 VACEYISEE
+102 
-111 EGRIVK
+111 
-117 IIDRSFDTII
+117 
-127 GEYTIDTDNKGKIIL
+127 IIL
-142 DDTRM
+142 LMFMAFVVGVFASQAISLKIPILNNTTVIEDTSELTRVYNL
-147 KIDIIIDEKNRNGAM
+147 II
-162 PGHKVIVKPYTQI
+162 
-175 GNNKYYGEVD
+175 NKYYGEVD

-344 KQLEELEKMKITSLI
+344 EQLEELEKMKITSLI

>member
-1 MRDEILKLL
+1 MEE
-10 KESEVPLTE
+10 KEKKKSNKTSKT
-19 LNIQDKLSEKVSLD
+19 NKEKQVKKGVNKSKNNEKINKEKSKEQVKNNKKKEVSLVEEQKVKKILVKEED
-33 KLCEELRTMEK
+33 KKKLEEKNEVVK
-44 CGDLYVTK
+44 TK
-52 KGKYTVY
+52 NIFKRLLNKLNPE
-59 ENTHLKVGKLSVSK
+59 ENKFNFL
-73 KGFGFVIME
+73 E
-82 NEPDI
+82 
-87 HIKKENMNGAIHNDL
+87 
-102 VACEYISEE
+102 
-111 EGRIVK
+111 
-117 IIDRSFDTII
+117 
-127 GEYTIDTDNKGKIIL
+127 IIL
-142 DDTRM
+142 LMFMAFVVGVFASQAISLKIPILNNTTVIEDTSELTRVYNL
-147 KIDIIIDEKNRNGAM
+147 II
-162 PGHKVIVKPYTQI
+162 
-175 GNNKYYGEVD
+175 NKYYGEVD

-284 KNNYSFNMSVLRD
+284 KSNYSFNMSVLRD

-344 KQLEELEKMKITSLI
+344 EQLEELEKMKITSLI

-401 TETSTRK
+401 TDASTRK

>member
-1 MRDEILKLL
+1 MEE
-10 KESEVPLTE
+10 KEKKKSNKTSKT
-19 LNIQDKLSEKVSLD
+19 NKEKQVKKSVNKSKNNEKINKEKSKEQVKANKKKEVSLVEEQKVKKILVKEED
-33 KLCEELRTMEK
+33 KKKLEEKNEVVK
-44 CGDLYVTK
+44 TK
-52 KGKYTVY
+52 NIFKRLLNKLNPE
-59 ENTHLKVGKLSVSK
+59 ENKFNFL
-73 KGFGFVIME
+73 E
-82 NEPDI
+82 
-87 HIKKENMNGAIHNDL
+87 
-102 VACEYISEE
+102 
-111 EGRIVK
+111 
-117 IIDRSFDTII
+117 
-127 GEYTIDTDNKGKIIL
+127 IIL
-142 DDTRM
+142 LMFMAFVVGVFASQAISLKIPILNNTTVIEDTSELTRVYNL
-147 KIDIIIDEKNRNGAM
+147 II
-162 PGHKVIVKPYTQI
+162 
-175 GNNKYYGEVD
+175 NKYYGEVD

-284 KNNYSFNMSVLRD
+284 KSNYSFNMSVLRD

-344 KQLEELEKMKITSLI
+344 EQLEELEKMKITSLI

-377 DLFLNKTDVLYQIK
+377 DLFLNKTDVMYQIK

>member
-1 MRDEILKLL
+1 MEE
-10 KESEVPLTE
+10 KEKKKSNKTSKT
-19 LNIQDKLSEKVSLD
+19 NKEKQVKKSVNKSKNNEKINKEKSKEQVKANKKKEVSLVEEQKVKKILVKEED
-33 KLCEELRTMEK
+33 KKKLEEKNEVVK
-44 CGDLYVTK
+44 TK
-52 KGKYTVY
+52 NIFKRLLNKLNPE
-59 ENTHLKVGKLSVSK
+59 ENKFNFL
-73 KGFGFVIME
+73 E
-82 NEPDI
+82 
-87 HIKKENMNGAIHNDL
+87 
-102 VACEYISEE
+102 
-111 EGRIVK
+111 
-117 IIDRSFDTII
+117 
-127 GEYTIDTDNKGKIIL
+127 IIL
-142 DDTRM
+142 LMFMAFVVGVFASQAISLKIPILNNTTVIEDTSELTRVYNL
-147 KIDIIIDEKNRNGAM
+147 II
-162 PGHKVIVKPYTQI
+162 
-175 GNNKYYGEVD
+175 NKYYGEVD

-344 KQLEELEKMKITSLI
+344 EQLEELEKMKITSLI

>member
-1 MRDEILKLL
+1 MEEKKKKKSNKTSKTN
-10 KESEVPLTE
+10 KEKQVKKSV
-19 LNIQDKLSEKVSLD
+19 NKSKNNEKINKEKSKEQVKNNKKKEVSLVEEQKVKKILVKEED
-33 KLCEELRTMEK
+33 KKKLEEKNEVVK
-44 CGDLYVTK
+44 TK
-52 KGKYTVY
+52 NIFKRLLNKLNPE
-59 ENTHLKVGKLSVSK
+59 ENKFNFL
-73 KGFGFVIME
+73 E
-82 NEPDI
+82 
-87 HIKKENMNGAIHNDL
+87 
-102 VACEYISEE
+102 
-111 EGRIVK
+111 
-117 IIDRSFDTII
+117 
-127 GEYTIDTDNKGKIIL
+127 IIL
-142 DDTRM
+142 LMFMAFVVGVFASQAISLKIPILNNTTVIEDTSELTRVYNL
-147 KIDIIIDEKNRNGAM
+147 II
-162 PGHKVIVKPYTQI
+162 
-175 GNNKYYGEVD
+175 NKYYGEVD

-344 KQLEELEKMKITSLI
+344 EQLEELEKMKITSLI

-377 DLFLNKTDVLYQIK
+377 DLFLNKTDVMYQIK